1 MAPTRLSPS
10 GGRHLRPPARMSSL
24 SSAPSVGRPAA
35 RFAACGRTRAAP
47 SMKWFASPHVRR
59 FPNREV
65 VQDDRGDTVTLE
77 LRFGAIVGV
86 TAKASA
92 QASRNATRTA
102 PNVREA
108 GGLVQPRR
116 EFPRVLEP
124 ADRRV
129 GPTPRLGRNRRPRAR
144 RSTDAPSLQRGGTA
158 VAARP
163 PIRLARLAP
172 AASQPLPLRDLLRPL
187 RLGLFPLRDRLAP
200 VAELLSQQLLAA
212 RSLGIPVAAGL
223 RAVSLDPLS
232 PRCAAGEHLHG
243 PGRGR
248 GIQLLLVDS
257 SRTLNEGALRLVA
270 APFPFGSPD
279 EGS

>member
-1 MAPTRLSPS
+1 MLRSAKRRRRDPSVNRMSRATPSRAELMAPTRLSPS
-10 GGRHLRPPARMSSL
+10 GGRHLRPTARVEL

-47 SMKWFASPHVRR
+47 SMKWFASPAVRR
-59 FPNREV
+59 FPNRESCRTIAGDAV
-65 VQDDRGDTVTLE
+65 TAGTSVRRDRRGDGE
-77 LRFGAIVGV
+77 SVG
-86 TAKASA
+86 S
-92 QASRNATRTA
+92 SIEERNLRTA

-129 GPTPRLGRNRRPRAR
+129 SPTPRLGTEPPAPRSALDRRAQPSTRWNSGWRHDR
-144 RSTDAPSLQRGGTA
+144 RYDW
-158 VAARP
+158 
-163 PIRLARLAP
+163 
-172 AASQPLPLRDLLRPL
+172 RDWRRRHRSRFHFGILLRPL

-212 RSLGIPVAAGL
+212 RSLGISVAAGL

-232 PRCAAGEHLHG
+232 P
-243 PGRGR
+243 
-248 GIQLLLVDS
+248 
-257 SRTLNEGALRLVA
+257 
-270 APFPFGSPD
+270 
-279 EGS
+279 